1 MEPWKKI
8 LSNWHLKKQKQN
20 ILKKGSIK
28 ITTKKFLILGV
39 QDIIEPLPDVV
50 ARPANQPSVPSIC
63 EWDEFLSGILQILKK
78 KDAFCIIIE
87 LNLQKRQSFN
97 SRRLSYGA

>member
-1 MEPWKKI
+1 M
-8 LSNWHLKKQKQN
+8 QK

-28 ITTKKFLILGV
+28 IKTKKSLILRV
-39 QDIIEPLPDVV
+39 HDIIEPLPDFV
-50 ARPANQPSVPSIC
+50 ARPANRPSVPSVC
-63 EWDEFLSGILQILKK
+63 EIIQLLSGILQIMKK
-78 KDAFCIIIE
+78 NAFRITIE